1 MEFFWKMF
9 LFFSFHISD
18 VSYEN
23 HLAEGCW
30 TCVSDEK
37 RLLCYWSSIG
47 SDTRPQVGALLSDG
61 SGDGWS
67 LHFTLVVHNYARIV
81 LEVDEDSISSA
92 EGLAL
97 SYDNGGHDLRMICC
111 SIFHSFVTLHHFLT
125 FFLSS
130 GLPFFTVATNISPT
144 PAAGKRFKRP
154 RMPWTAITYKFL
166 PPKKRHQKNI

>member
-97 SYDNGGHDLRMICC
+97 SYDNGGHDLRNDFVVAYFTHLLHFTI
-111 SIFHSFVTLHHFLT
+111 SSPSFSVRVYPFSRWRQTYHRLQQLAND
-125 FFLSS
+125 SS
-130 GLPFFTVATNISPT
+130 DHEC
-144 PAAGKRFKRP
+144 REQR
-154 RMPWTAITYKFL
+154 
-166 PPKKRHQKNI
+166 